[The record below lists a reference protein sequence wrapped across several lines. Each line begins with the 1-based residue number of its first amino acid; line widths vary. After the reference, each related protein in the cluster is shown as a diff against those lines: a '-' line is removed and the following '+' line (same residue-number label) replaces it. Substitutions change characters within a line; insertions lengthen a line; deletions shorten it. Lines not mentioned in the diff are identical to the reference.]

1 MTVGA
6 IARGALSSWEMFQG
20 LQQMDAD
27 NAARTRQLDQA
38 ERRIEQADERLAFDK
53 TESKRLQGNA
63 DRTFEENKRQFDAGQ
78 DFRDAQLEGQLILNA
93 TNENALADTNLKQTL
108 EAGARILPRL
118 RNYSLG
124 TGKQAFEYDY
134 GNILDNDASMTAEIL
149 MANPTVTFYR
159 DERGNKKQLTV
170 PMVEQRQDGRY
181 MVTVLNEEGTRVP
194 LSQNASDKADDI
206 VVTFGRDQLLGL
218 MKNTVDAYTGN
229 AAAKAR
235 YGDYEA
241 VFSSRLRLA
250 ASQAVANGPM
260 GQANQGANRAVQAI
274 IFDENTT
281 TEDLEK
287 IAADNGVDVEL
298 LRNES
303 QVQAKQ
309 PEQTL
314 VDVSDFTQTKPKL
327 GYSST
332 GGVGVASSG
341 SRDATSAL
349 RRIDESIATLEE
361 RVKTATGDK
370 LDDLQNRLTEK
381 DAQRRQLIEDA
392 NEKSLTFIKRK
403 IRTLESKRDKAAA
416 PRKAYW
422 QEQIDTAYSKQEEI
436 EMQLGTR
443 PNPNAA
449 IKLDPE
455 AFRAR
460 LTTELNERKVTQQE
474 VAQVQQFLAER
485 QVTDPRQL
493 ATLPDEEA
501 YQAIFVMAALEPDPT
516 KRSAIIE
523 EMTNLVTTGDPS
535 MTRNMQE
542 TNDISAAKYMQS
554 RDRYFL
560 DVGIERNKL
569 ADDKEQAVAK
579 AWERGGKIL
588 TGLVDESGRY
598 QEPTREAL
606 VEATTLFGEYADQTG
621 MTKAALRKPAM
632 DVLYNFIAA
641 KAASASPGT
650 FEFSRRIDNWKNSD
664 GELRLGKDAA
674 AKLIRLS
681 PDGQTLFFRD
691 PTGGNANWRI
701 PVSRFRESIS
711 AELLEPVLAVA
722 RQNSQAQSGAK

>member
-1 MTVGA
+1 MSVGA

-20 LQQMDAD
+20 LQQMEAD
-27 NAARTRQLDQA
+27 NKYRQDRLALDQ
-38 ERRIEQADERLAFDK
+38 ERLAQQQARLAFDEK
-53 TESKRLQGNA
+53 ESDRLQKNA
-63 DRTFEENKRQFDAGQ
+63 DRTFAENKRQFDAGQ
-78 DFRDAQLEGQLILNA
+78 AFRDAQLEGQLVLNA
-93 TNENALADTNLKQTL
+93 TNKNALADTNLEQAL

-118 RNYSLG
+118 REYSLG
-124 TGKQAFEYDY
+124 TGKQAFEYDFE
-134 GNILDNDASMTAEIL
+134 NVLDNDASMTAEIL

-170 PMVEQRQDGRY
+170 PMVQQRQDGRY
-181 MVTVLNEEGTRVP
+181 VVTVLNEEGTRVP
-194 LSQNASDKADDI
+194 LTQNASDKADDI
-206 VVTFGRDQLLGL
+206 VVTFSRDQLLGL

-298 LRNES
+298 LRRES
-303 QVQAKQ
+303 QVQLNTG
-309 PEQTL
+309 EQRL
-314 VDVSDFTQTKPKL
+314 VD
-327 GYSST
+327 
-332 GGVGVASSG
+332 ASSYPG
-341 SRDATSAL
+341 RDSDRRATEVTLTSSPTSQESLA
-349 RRIDESIATLEE
+349 RIDNLIAELEE
-361 RVKTATGDK
+361 QAKTATGDK
-370 LDDLQNRLTEK
+370 LDRIQTKLAEK
-381 DAQRRQLIEDA
+381 DEYRRQFIQTE
-392 NEKSLTFIKRK
+392 NEKSLANVDRK
-403 IRTLESKRDKAAA
+403 IKTLESKRDKAAA

-422 QEQIDTAYSKQEEI
+422 QEQIDAAYGKKEELEI
-436 EMQLGTR
+436 QLGTR

-449 IKLDPE
+449 TKLDPE

-460 LTTELNERKVTQQE
+460 LTTELNERRVTQQE

-542 TNDISAAKYMQS
+542 TNDINAAKYMQS
-554 RDRYFL
+554 RERYFL

-569 ADDKEQAVAK
+569 ADDKEQAVAE

-621 MTKAALRKPAM
+621 TTKAALRKPAM

-641 KAASASPGT
+641 KAATASPGT

-681 PDGQTLFFRD
+681 PDGQTLFFKD

-722 RQNSQAQSGAK
+722 RQNSQAESGAK